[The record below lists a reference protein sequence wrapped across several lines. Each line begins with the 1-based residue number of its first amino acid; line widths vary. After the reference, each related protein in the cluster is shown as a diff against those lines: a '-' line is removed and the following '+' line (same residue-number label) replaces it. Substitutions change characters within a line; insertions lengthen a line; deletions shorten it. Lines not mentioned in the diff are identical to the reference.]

1 MEFVVARNIRR
12 FDFYDYRYKA
22 CRNIVRLFTKNMPPD
37 NPINTIIH
45 LQEHLPKS
53 YEFKK
58 ETSSSHGVA
67 LTRNNRD
74 QFICLSGEF
83 ADGVDF
89 HCELTEEISAS
100 CDGKF
105 KNEKIAN
112 FQMRDLCSYR

>member
-1 MEFVVARNIRR
+1 
-12 FDFYDYRYKA
+12 
-22 CRNIVRLFTKNMPPD
+22 MPPD

-89 HCELTEEISAS
+89 HCEVTEEISAS

-112 FQMRDLCSYR
+112 FQMRDLCSYRWRGQEVRSEFWVASKVRIGRSSNKGI